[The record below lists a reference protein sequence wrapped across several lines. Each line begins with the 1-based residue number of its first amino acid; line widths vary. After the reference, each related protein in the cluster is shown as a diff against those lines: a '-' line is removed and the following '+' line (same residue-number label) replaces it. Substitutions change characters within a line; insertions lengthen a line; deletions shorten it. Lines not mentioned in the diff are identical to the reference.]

1 MVSPLHSYR
10 RPLLTSSSYKVRCQ
24 VTTDDAVLKSVDA
37 SVDFLARQL
46 EQGTPMYGI
55 NTGFGGSADTRT
67 SQTVDLQRALV
78 QLLQTGI
85 LIPSDVGTSDH
96 AESDA
101 IASLGKHSLP
111 STAVRGAMLGRCNSL
126 LRGHSAVRLE
136 VIDTLMQMLNLDLI
150 PVVPLRGSISASGDL
165 MPLAY
170 IAGAL
175 EGNSGIHVSCPSK
188 DGRTIMP
195 ANEALP
201 SVGIVPL
208 TLGPKEG
215 LGIANGTIV
224 SGTMAALGLHETQYL
239 TLLVQALT
247 GMCTEAMR
255 GSIDNHHPFIAT
267 VRPHQGQIEAAEN
280 ITRFLKDSK
289 LATTH
294 LSGASISGLAQDRY
308 ALRTASQ
315 WIAPYLEDL
324 HLAAQQLEIELNS
337 TTDNPLIDAE
347 NGHIHH
353 GGNFQATSVTSATEK
368 TRLSLQMLGKL
379 IFAQCSEL
387 INPMLNGGLPPNL
400 SFDDPSLSFTF
411 KGIDINMA
419 AYMSELGFLS
429 NPVSSHVQSAEMNN
443 QSVNSLALISARYT
457 LDAVEIVSMM
467 AASHLYACCQAL
479 DLQVMQS
486 VLTLRIQ
493 TATDEVMRSLFG
505 SLLDHDGIAQA
516 ILVAQKSI
524 SHGLKEAKTTDLEQQ
539 ASAAADATVAPLL
552 HIFTSAERS
561 EERKAE
567 CFSAIAAWRKQCAEL
582 VASSITDVRLHFA
595 SSANAITPTH
605 LSRGSRLLYDF
616 VRNDLQVPLH
626 KGLVEHP
633 TANKSSPEGIQIPLN
648 DRYIIGKQVSTI
660 YQAIRDGKIH
670 NVLVESLL

>member
-1 MVSPLHSYR
+1 MVGLYCSIQR
-10 RPLLTSSSYKVRCQ
+10 FRLTIDSYKVRCQ
-24 VTTDDAVLKSVDA
+24 VTTDDTVLKGVDA

-46 EQGTPMYGI
+46 EHSTPMYGI

-85 LIPSDVGTSDH
+85 LMPSDVATSDH
-96 AESDA
+96 ADSDGP
-101 IASLGKHSLP
+101 ASMGKHSLP
-111 STAVRGAMLGRCNSL
+111 RTAVRGAMLGRCNSL

-136 VIDTLMQMLNLDLI
+136 VIDTLMRMLNLDLI

-175 EGNSGIHVSCPSK
+175 EGNPAIHVSCPSK
-188 DGRTIMP
+188 AGRIIKP
-195 ANEALP
+195 ANEALR
-201 SVGIVPL
+201 SVGIAPL

-224 SGTMAALGLHETQYL
+224 SGTVAALGLHETQYL
-239 TLLVQALT
+239 TLLAQALT

-267 VRPHQGQIEAAEN
+267 VRPHPGQIEAAEN
-280 ITRFLKDSK
+280 ITRFLSDSN

-294 LSGASISGLAQDRY
+294 LSGAKISGLAQDRY

-324 HLAAQQLEIELNS
+324 QLATEQLEMELNS
-337 TTDNPLIDAE
+337 TTDNPLIDAQ

-387 INPMLNGGLPPNL
+387 INPTMNGNLPPNL

-419 AYMSELGFLS
+419 AYMSELGFLA

-443 QSVNSLALISARYT
+443 QAVNSLALISARYT
-457 LDAVEIVSMM
+457 LDAVEVVSMM

-479 DLQVMQS
+479 DLQVMQIL
-486 VLTLRIQ
+486 LTVRIQ
-493 TATDEVMRSLFG
+493 AATKEVMKSLFG
-505 SLLDHDGIAQA
+505 SLLDAHEIGQA
-516 ILVAQKSI
+516 ILVAHESI
-524 SHGLKEAKTTDLEQQ
+524 DHGLREAKSKDLKQQ

-552 HIFTSAERS
+552 RIFTVAEES
-561 EERKAE
+561 KAG
-567 CFSAIAAWRKQCAEL
+567 CFSAIAAWREQCAQL
-582 VASSITDVRLHFA
+582 VASSITGIRRLFVP
-595 SSANAITPTH
+595 SARSITPDY
-605 LSRGSRLLYDF
+605 LSHGSRLLYDF
-616 VRNDLQVPLH
+616 VRNELQVPLH

-633 TANKSSPEGIQIPLN
+633 TAEKASPEGIQIPLN

-660 YQAIRDGKIH
+660 YHALRNGKIH
-670 NVLVESLL
+670 DVLVESLL